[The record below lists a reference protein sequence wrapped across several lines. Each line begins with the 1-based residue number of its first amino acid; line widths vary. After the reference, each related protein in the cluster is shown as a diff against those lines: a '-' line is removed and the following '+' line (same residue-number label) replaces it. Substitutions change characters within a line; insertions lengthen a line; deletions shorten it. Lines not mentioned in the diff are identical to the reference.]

1 MSKYFYCYSV
11 KMKNFLKEN
20 GLEFINKSINL
31 KTNKPYFLF
40 EKSKKLDE
48 LILMWNNI
56 KK

>member
-1 MSKYFYCYSV
+1 MNKYFYCYSV

>member
-1 MSKYFYCYSV
+1 MSKYFYCYSI

-48 LILMWNNI
+48 LILMWNST

>member
-40 EKSKKLDE
+40 EKSKKLDG
-48 LILMWNNI
+48 LILMWNST